1 MARSSLRAA
10 LARVILSN
18 DIRRGLHHVNIRNII
33 SSVGIKIMSSRERLV
48 FVRTPDGLTLDG
60 ALVEPDAAART
71 ADPQADL
78 SADRSA
84 NRPAPLIW
92 LHGQHLGFSE
102 PEYVALARVF
112 AARGRP
118 VLLAG
123 TRGKGFGAWH
133 RTADGARL
141 GGSGWELF
149 QECLIDIGAWVD
161 WLQPHGGDRVVLAG
175 HGYGGTKAVYHAA
188 QKRDPRIA
196 AVIAASTGSLVRDT
210 LDPQQL
216 ELAQRMVADGR
227 GRDLMP
233 FGTLRGSMQATVSA
247 AAYVNRVQVHRDVH
261 GSARVAPALTQVTC
275 PLLAFFGAL
284 EQTPER
290 DVDGFLQSI
299 TRNATASPLV
309 ERALIP
315 GAGYFFAG
323 AEAAVADRIEQFL
336 ARALPQRAE
345 RSGERPQEAAA
356 PQAKRTTTRRK
367 ALV

>member
-1 MARSSLRAA
+1 
-10 LARVILSN
+10 
-18 DIRRGLHHVNIRNII
+18 
-33 SSVGIKIMSSRERLV
+33 
-48 FVRTPDGLTLDG
+48 
-60 ALVEPDAAART
+60 
-71 ADPQADL
+71 
-78 SADRSA
+78 
-84 NRPAPLIW
+84 
-92 LHGQHLGFSE
+92 
-102 PEYVALARVF
+102 
-112 AARGRP
+112 
-118 VLLAG
+118 
-123 TRGKGFGAWH
+123 
-133 RTADGARL
+133 
-141 GGSGWELF
+141 
-149 QECLIDIGAWVD
+149 
-161 WLQPHGGDRVVLAG
+161 
-175 HGYGGTKAVYHAA
+175 
-188 QKRDPRIA
+188 
-196 AVIAASTGSLVRDT
+196 
-210 LDPQQL
+210 
-216 ELAQRMVADGR
+216 
-227 GRDLMP
+227 MP

-345 RSGERPQEAAA
+345 RSGERPHEAAA